1 MSKCNKQTVMMETYK
16 DGSISCPPKCM
27 GGCGGKGILKLNQ
40 VLPDGWL
47 SNKISKAEDLYE
59 LYNLDGMSEDPIHWC
74 SCYNLARDN
83 TATKK
88 IRKAAPRENSDDNYL
103 YSPSSIDIQAGDRNS
118 EAFSDPLVK
127 RGTSDCYT
135 EGIHLSAWPQ
145 MLKLNDWPQSG
156 SLDDHLPR
164 HNAEVLSALPFK
176 EYTHPRSAYLNLAV
190 KLPEGNLKP
199 DTGPKLYTLR

>member
-1 MSKCNKQTVMMETYK
+1 MVKHVNLVAIELWAHLLKHPLKARPEWRPNK
-16 DGSISCPPKCM
+16 DGSISCPPKSI

-88 IRKAAPRENSDDNYL
+88 IRKATSRENSDDN
-103 YSPSSIDIQAGDRNS
+103 
-118 EAFSDPLVK
+118 
-127 RGTSDCYT
+127 TST
-135 EGIHLSAWPQ
+135 LQ
-145 MLKLNDWPQSG
+145 
-156 SLDDHLPR
+156 
-164 HNAEVLSALPFK
+164 VL
-176 EYTHPRSAYLNLAV
+176 
-190 KLPEGNLKP
+190 
-199 DTGPKLYTLR
+199 

>member
-1 MSKCNKQTVMMETYK
+1 MKHLLLVRVLVISKAMFYAATITELLLLTTTGAAQNVRMIYASLVVGTSVLALCMQVIWEALTNIKTSGWAIYMVKHVNLVAIELWAHLLKHPLKARPEWRPNK
-16 DGSISCPPKCM
+16 DGSISCPPKSI

-88 IRKAAPRENSDDNYL
+88 IRKATSRENSDDN
-103 YSPSSIDIQAGDRNS
+103 
-118 EAFSDPLVK
+118 
-127 RGTSDCYT
+127 TST
-135 EGIHLSAWPQ
+135 LQ
-145 MLKLNDWPQSG
+145 
-156 SLDDHLPR
+156 
-164 HNAEVLSALPFK
+164 VL
-176 EYTHPRSAYLNLAV
+176 
-190 KLPEGNLKP
+190 
-199 DTGPKLYTLR
+199 